1 MKFNMK
7 LLSVASV
14 VVLFSSP
21 VFATG
26 SSVNDISKHSEHTMK
41 QEVKSGKK
49 YGKKCKGAKHE
60 YLLASQKM
68 HHAMMFS
75 YSGDA
80 DVDFVRGMIPHHQG
94 AIDMARIELKYGKD
108 ESLKE
113 LAKRIILAQ
122 EEEIGFMQNWLR
134 GRNSSYKASD
144 ADSKISTVEY
154 KKTMEDMHKNMSI
167 KYTGN
172 ADVDFAT
179 GMIPHHQGAIDM
191 AWVAKK
197 EGVAPELREMLDNV
211 IISQGQEIEL
221 MKDWLS
227 NNKK

>member
-1 MKFNMK
+1 MKFNAK

-14 VVLFSSP
+14 VLLFSSP
-21 VFATG
+21 VFSTENSMKGIVA
-26 SSVNDISKHSEHTMK
+26 HSEHRM
-41 QEVKSGKK
+41 QQALKS
-49 YGKKCKGAKHE
+49 GKKCKGAKHE
-60 YLLASQKM
+60 YAVASQKM
-68 HHAMMFS
+68 HHAMMIA

-80 DVDFVRGMIPHHQG
+80 DIDFVRGMIPHHQG
-94 AIDMARIELKYGKD
+94 AIDMANIELKYGKD
-108 ESLKE
+108 EVLKD

-134 GRNSSYKASD
+134 GRFSSYRSSD
-144 ADSKISTVEY
+144 ADIVVSTIEY

-197 EGVAPELREMLDNV
+197 EGAAPELREMLDAV
-211 IISQGQEIEL
+211 ITSQGQEIEL